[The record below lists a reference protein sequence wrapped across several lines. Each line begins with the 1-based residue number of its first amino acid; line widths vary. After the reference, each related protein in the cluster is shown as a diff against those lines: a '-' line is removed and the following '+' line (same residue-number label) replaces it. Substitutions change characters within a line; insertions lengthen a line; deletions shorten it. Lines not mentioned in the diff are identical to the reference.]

1 MTTIA
6 MSAAEIME
14 REQQL
19 RQLELQCQEERRQ
32 LRELQKA
39 CRAEAREIVRQR
51 YERYDEIWYGRIRL
65 TEEVY
70 AHFGKEGVA
79 DLQAK
84 MPNLLTK
91 NGNCSTIDLVAEEY
105 GFADVSELVEY
116 LQAYE
121 PRKPLENS
129 IFENLLEEKYAAML
143 QHGAKPAEEPRCD
156 YDEVPF

>member
-1 MTTIA
+1 MT
-6 MSAAEIME
+6 AAEILE
-14 REQQL
+14 REHYL

-39 CRAEAREIVRQR
+39 CRAEAKEIVRQS
-51 YERYDEIWYGRIRL
+51 YELYDEIWYGRIRL

-91 NGNCSTIDLVAEEY
+91 SEFCSPIDIVARQY
-105 GFADVSELVEY
+105 GFEDVGALVDY

-121 PRKPLENS
+121 PRKPLENR
-129 IFENLLEEKYAAML
+129 IFEGLLEERYAAMF
-143 QHGAKPAEEPRCD
+143 PDTSPCD
-156 YDEVPF
+156 DVPF

>member
-1 MTTIA
+1 MT
-6 MSAAEIME
+6 AAEILK
-14 REQQL
+14 REHYL

-39 CRAEAREIVRQR
+39 CRAEAKEIVRQS
-51 YERYDEIWYGRIRL
+51 YELYDEIWYGRIRL

-91 NGNCSTIDLVAEEY
+91 NEFCSPIDIVAQEY
-105 GFADVSELVEY
+105 GFEDVGALVDY

-121 PRKPLENS
+121 PRKPLENR
-129 IFENLLEEKYAAML
+129 IFEGLLEERYAAMFPKASL
-143 QHGAKPAEEPRCD
+143 AEGNFD
-156 YDEVPF
+156 GDEVPF